1 MFDTR
6 PTTLS
11 LMTLSMILLVLS
23 ASTPAVAATRYVNGS
38 CGSDAWSGLSEVCSA
53 PNGPKA
59 TIQAAIDASSNGDEV
74 VIADGTYTGPGN
86 HDIQITALQIVI
98 RSVGGAQACIIDA
111 QGLGRIFSV
120 TVGSDVVFEGV
131 TIANGL
137 VNQTSGTGGGI
148 RIQNSDAV
156 IRDCVFS
163 GNSAAVAG
171 GLRHENG
178 ATLLLER
185 CVFVGNTATAGGS
198 GMFVFPDVV
207 NVVDCVFDSNG
218 GGSGP
223 GGAGDLSTTAT
234 YVNCLFSSNEASFL
248 GAGLA
253 SGGNLSRVVNCVFS
267 RNQSPR
273 GAGIAVAGVTT
284 IINSSSFGGNL
295 GVAVGAQSSPVTL
308 QNCIVWGNSQ
318 GPFEGTPTAIQSD
331 IQGGWPGAGNIDADP
346 LFVQPGTDDLR
357 LSSGS
362 PAINAGSNAL
372 LPADDLDLDGDGNTT
387 EAIPVDLDGN
397 VRVQSGTVDMGAYEG
412 VFASSDPAAS
422 DNDLDQGEFVILVPE
437 GGPLDP
443 VSNPAVLAVNT
454 SGPDNASYL
463 VTQIDWD
470 FHPGAGGFS
479 ELSSILQNQ
488 TTLGDGQYRATQFIS
503 FGVLPG
509 VNPQDITLTSYDPA
523 TDTWVPA
530 VSRNTVPQG
539 NQIFSQDPQ
548 NWGVTMQ
555 VGDWG
560 VFWDP
565 SLQQGFA
572 WANVDHESDFA
583 MGLPLAASCP
593 ADCAA
598 IADGEVGIVDFL
610 ALLGSWGQATPGS
623 TCELNGDQVIDVV
636 DMSLL
641 LAAWG
646 PCVLQSSPAPSSD
659 TPNARYVAH
668 AAIRFADLDGDGR
681 VGRSDLEI
689 LKSNWGDARAG
700 AWGDLDGNGAVDTRD
715 LLHLLA
721 QWSSD

>member
-1 MFDTR
+1 MIDTR
-6 PTTLS
+6 RTALS
-11 LMTLSMILLVLS
+11 LMTLAMIMSVLS
-23 ASTPAVAATRYVNGS
+23 AATPAAAVTRHVNGS
-38 CGSDAWSGLSEVCSA
+38 CGNNAWNGLSPVCSA

-59 TIQAAIDASSNGDEV
+59 TIQAAINASSNGDEV
-74 VIADGTYTGPGN
+74 VIADGTYTGTGN
-86 HDIQITALQIVI
+86 RDIQISGLQIVI
-98 RSVGGAQACIIDA
+98 RSASGAAACIIDA
-111 QGLGRIFSV
+111 QTLGRVFVV
-120 TVGSDVVFEGV
+120 TIGSDVVFEGI

-137 VNQTSGTGGGI
+137 AAGSTGGGML
-148 RIQNSDAV
+148 IQVSDAV
-156 IRDCVFS
+156 IRDCVFT
-163 GNSAAVAG
+163 GNTAATGG

-178 ATLLLER
+178 ALLLLER
-185 CVFVGNTATAGGS
+185 CLFVGNIATAGGS
-198 GMFVFPDVV
+198 GMFVFPEVV

-218 GGSGP
+218 GGPGP
-223 GGAGDLSTTAT
+223 GGAGSTAAT
-234 YVNCLFSSNEASFL
+234 TRFVNCVFASNEASFV

-253 SGGNLSRVVNCVFS
+253 AGGPNPTRLVNCVFS
-267 RNQSPR
+267 RNDSPR
-273 GAGIAVAGVTT
+273 GAGINVAGDMT
-284 IINSSSFGGNL
+284 IDNCSFAGNT
-295 GVAVGAQSSPVTL
+295 GVAVSIVSPATL
-308 QNCIVWGNSQ
+308 QNCIVWGNTD
-318 GPFEGTPTAIQSD
+318 GPFEGSPTAIQSD

-362 PAINAGSNAL
+362 PAINTGSNAL

-623 TCELNGDQVIDVV
+623 TCELNGDQVIDVA

-721 QWSSD
+721 QWSGD